1 MAWFSPLKGAFPSL
15 QQIDKTLSVDSA
27 QQVDTDKIVRG
38 SLVYV
43 TAGNAFKLA
52 GDDQKT
58 DPTALIYFA
67 LQGQDDFQAGMA
79 GSIGQGPDGVWDG
92 TFDEYGLGNI
102 VAGAAR
108 ITALACTMPLEFQT
122 DQFDADTITG
132 QTPIGT
138 MLTCGEGTCAG
149 VANKGGLLV
158 AQASGENVCGQLTA
172 APFERWV
179 NDAVAVVGRR
189 TGAMA
194 TVINVRTL
202 WLPLLVTAS

>member
-15 QQIDKTLSVDSA
+15 QQIDKTLSVAGDQMVSA
-27 QQVDTDKIVRG
+27 DKIVRG

-43 TAGNAFKLA
+43 TADNAFALA
-52 GDDQKT
+52 GDSQAT

-92 TFDEYGLGNI
+92 TFDEYGNGNI

-122 DQFDADTITG
+122 DQFDADTITA
-132 QTPIGT
+132 QTPVGT
-138 MLTCGEGTCAG
+138 LLTCGKGTCAG

-158 AQASGENVCGQLTA
+158 AHGSGDNAVAQLTA
-172 APFERWV
+172 VPFERWI

-189 TGAMA
+189 TGAMS
-194 TVINVRTL
+194 TVINARTM